1 MKARNSAMQ
10 LIALIAIVMTAGVWG
25 ATSAS
30 AQASDSR
37 FYSPTGMF
45 GITQNQTA
53 RINVTRDDP
62 FFQGDPGDDDDKVE
76 LTFVDGDGNILSQKV
91 YELAAGKSAFLDLRG
106 SDLPRTETRRTQIR
120 AMVRYIGTPDTRTYM
135 WTPTVEVFD
144 NESGETRFLVP
155 AVQKVMGPDSLPR
168 SR

>member
-10 LIALIAIVMTAGVWG
+10 LIALIAIVMTAAVWG
-25 ATSAS
+25 ATSVG
-30 AQASDSR
+30 AQASDGR

-62 FFQGDPGDDDDKVE
+62 FFQGDPGDDDRVE

-91 YELAAGKSAFLDLRG
+91 YELGAGKSAFLDLRG